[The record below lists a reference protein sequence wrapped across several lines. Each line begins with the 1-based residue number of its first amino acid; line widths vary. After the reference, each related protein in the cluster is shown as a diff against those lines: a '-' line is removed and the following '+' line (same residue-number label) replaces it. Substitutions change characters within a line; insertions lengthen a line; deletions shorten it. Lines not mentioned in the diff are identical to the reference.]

1 MYGIY
6 SQYSDAFD
14 KICISNKLNER
25 AISYLSYS
33 IFSQL
38 KNLFMRYQKYCLKII
53 LVYLSFKF

>member
-6 SQYSDAFD
+6 SQYSDTFD

-38 KNLFMRYQKYCLKII
+38 KNLFMRYQKYCLKN
-53 LVYLSFKF
+53 YLSLFVF